1 MTMIFTVQRDSH
13 GRVSPAGKSGRVTRS
28 GVPGVIQVTCG
39 AQFVCLFA
47 WCLTAHQHK
56 KAISAKNR

>member
-1 MTMIFTVQRDSH
+1 MFNYERTEYRPLPLFKQQKAMQH
-13 GRVSPAGKSGRVTRS
+13 AALAVT
-28 GVPGVIQVTCG
+28 PGENDL
-39 AQFVCLFA
+39 FVGLFA